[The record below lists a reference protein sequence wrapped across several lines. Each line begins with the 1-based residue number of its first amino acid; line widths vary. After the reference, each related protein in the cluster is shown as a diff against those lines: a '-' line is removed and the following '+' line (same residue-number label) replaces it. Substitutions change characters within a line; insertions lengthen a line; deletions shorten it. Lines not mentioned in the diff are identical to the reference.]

1 MLHDQIF
8 NASQH
13 MDLCTAE
20 VIYCVVHMG
29 VDYVPKHIELLSLTW
44 NIARRSHLYILSVG
58 EHMVKG
64 AVI

>member
-1 MLHDQIF
+1 M
-8 NASQH
+8 N
-13 MDLCTAE
+13 LCMAK
-20 VIYCVVHMG
+20 VVNCAMC

-64 AVI
+64 AVK